1 MSKIRIMTQ
10 NQWNNTANKP
20 YWEERGFDCSSK
32 VRMKGHFRVFS
43 ELMPDVVGGQ
53 EVNKEMQL
61 DLMLLFEEEKL
72 PYTLIWGSMTPIIYR
87 SDKFELLEHEFYCY
101 PEKVEK
107 YEGVFNDEKSK
118 NANLAVFR
126 VKESGEIFVFLNTHL
141 WWMDGKNPEDRWY
154 REGSDEVRQMQ
165 LKIAIE
171 LIEKYRAKYNGCT
184 AFLVGDL
191 NTDYNSQAV
200 QYAIKERGYN
210 HAHDVAT
217 EFAHSGVGY
226 NPCSPGNIGAWW
238 DSPFEEAIDHILVSG
253 NSKCQ
258 VLRFDR
264 YTPEYYLYLSDH
276 APAFA
281 DIVL

>member
-1 MSKIRIMTQ
+1 MAKIRVMTQ
-10 NQWNNTANKP
+10 NQWNNTNNNT
-20 YWEERGFDCSSK
+20 YWEELGFDCSSK
-32 VRMKGHFRVFS
+32 TRMKGHCRVFN
-43 ELMPDVVGGQ
+43 EIMPDVVGGQ

-61 DLMLLFEEEKL
+61 DLMLLFEEAQL

-87 SDKFELLEHEFYCY
+87 SDKFELLDHEFYCY
-101 PEKVEK
+101 PEYVEK

-126 VKESGEIFVFLNTHL
+126 VKENGEIFVFLNTHL
-141 WWMDGKNPEDRWY
+141 WWMDGKNPEDKWY
-154 REGSDEVRQMQ
+154 REGSDEVRKLQLEASIQM
-165 LKIAIE
+165 
-171 LIEKYRAKYNGCT
+171 IEKYRAKYDNCP

-200 QYAIKERGYN
+200 QFAINEKGFS

-217 EFAHSGVGY
+217 EFAHSGNGY
-226 NPCSPGNIGAWW
+226 NSCTPRRVGVWENA
-238 DSPFEEAIDHILVSG
+238 PFEAAIDHILVSE
-253 NSKCQ
+253 NLKSN

-264 YTPEYYLYLSDH
+264 YTPDYYLYLSDH

-281 DIVL
+281 DVIL